1 MDVLLLPSAPG
12 APPTVADA
20 AQWGDEQL
28 LAVDSL
34 NVPATLAGTAFPQL
48 QQAWRAC
55 MHHLLLNPMR
65 TCIDSVLLSCYH
77 YSAAH
82 ACWGMAGMPAVSV
95 PVALTAKEGLP
106 LGLQLIAGPLAE
118 ARLLAAAHVLEH
130 QAQRH
135 SCAEG
140 GQLAP
145 LKKPGEGKAPLN
157 TV

>member
-1 MDVLLLPSAPG
+1 
-12 APPTVADA
+12 
-20 AQWGDEQL
+20 
-28 LAVDSL
+28 
-34 NVPATLAGTAFPQL
+34 
-48 QQAWRAC
+48 
-55 MHHLLLNPMR
+55 
-65 TCIDSVLLSCYH
+65 
-77 YSAAH
+77 
-82 ACWGMAGMPAVSV
+82 MAGMPAVSV